1 VYQVETKIPK
11 EFNVT
16 GIPVTFLISRDRK
29 IALKHVGGAD
39 WSHEKVISYINE
51 LIDQKSE
58 LSALGFKGSLLRPP
72 GYAGQAE
79 FSTATGRRSSQ
90 FNRKRNYS
98 NS

>member
-39 WSHEKVISYINE
+39 WSHEKVNWSHEKVISYINE
-51 LIDQKSE
+51 LIDEKSE
-58 LSALGFKGSLLRPP
+58 LSALGFKGSGFRVIRFRP
-72 GYAGQAE
+72 ALA
-79 FSTATGRRSSQ
+79 RRLG
-90 FNRKRNYS
+90 
-98 NS
+98 